1 MCGQQE
7 VKNSS
12 SSCSICSK
20 VARKLG
26 VFNKKM
32 GFIPLKH
39 LETLAMWIG
48 KLLIVAN
55 QPSKVGIRSY
65 TLFSDKRKFKLM
77 SLSNSKNR
85 FCWHETC
92 WHETCLLFS
101 EKAGC
106 DTPEHLAQPWTK
118 PMTEVWFQVNMAQS
132 ILITLD
138 CSKNTTF
145 KKKHPDPVSDIYLH
159 VSHPGYVFDLPPN
172 SLEESLGAQPYLQFH
187 RFEGHVWKTDLSRT
201 RCPRSV
207 DLPNSAKVH
216 SLSSAAC
223 HLPCATEMSV
233 RSPFLQVLWC
243 KASLGLKIR
252 PFSINGYHKTVS
264 LCQLRGKIINWSER
278 ITRNPDIFDRQIYRF
293 P

>member
-1 MCGQQE
+1 MC
-7 VKNSS
+7 
-12 SSCSICSK
+12 
-20 VARKLG
+20 
-26 VFNKKM
+26 
-32 GFIPLKH
+32 
-39 LETLAMWIG
+39 IG

-145 KKKHPDPVSDIYLH
+145 KK
-159 VSHPGYVFDLPPN
+159 N
-172 SLEESLGAQPYLQFH
+172 TRTQF
-187 RFEGHVWKTDLSRT
+187 
-201 RCPRSV
+201 
-207 DLPNSAKVH
+207 
-216 SLSSAAC
+216 
-223 HLPCATEMSV
+223 
-233 RSPFLQVLWC
+233 
-243 KASLGLKIR
+243 
-252 PFSINGYHKTVS
+252 
-264 LCQLRGKIINWSER
+264 
-278 ITRNPDIFDRQIYRF
+278 QIYICMSAIPGMYLICHQIHWKNLLGPNPTCNSTGSKVTFGKRTSAELAVHARSIF
-293 P
+293 PTQPRCIVCHRPPATSPVPQRCQWGLPFCKCYDAKLLWALKSGHSQ

>member
-1 MCGQQE
+1 MKL
-7 VKNSS
+7 VDMKLASS
-12 SSCSICSK
+12 FR
-20 VARKLG
+20 RKLG
-26 VFNKKM
+26 VTLLNTSPNL
-32 GFIPLKH
+32 GQSQWLKFDFKSIWH
-39 LETLAMWIG
+39 
-48 KLLIVAN
+48 N
-55 QPSKVGIRSY
+55 PSWS
-65 TLFSDKRKFKLM
+65 
-77 SLSNSKNR
+77 
-85 FCWHETC
+85 
-92 WHETCLLFS
+92 
-101 EKAGC
+101 
-106 DTPEHLAQPWTK
+106 PWTVQK
-118 PMTEVWFQVNMAQS
+118 TR
-132 ILITLD
+132 LL
-138 CSKNTTF
+138 
-145 KKKHPDPVSDIYLH
+145 KKHPDPVSDIYLH